1 MWRIVMA
8 LLGLWMLSCP
18 PAQAEQVTESLPHG
32 LKALADHRAG
42 RADAPAVLIL
52 HGFLVNHQFPT
63 VQSLAGD
70 LAAKGYT
77 VLAPTLSLGITRRR
91 SGLACDAIH
100 THTLDDDVAEIAFW
114 IDWLA
119 KRKHKDIILIGH
131 SFGSVQLLAYL
142 TRQQAPQVRGLVA
155 MSMSHVG
162 AKGEELRPQER
173 VEAERQ
179 QAAGDAGLARRSLIY
194 CRGNYTST
202 PAAYLSYARL
212 GHDRVLELLQQN
224 RKPLQAIM
232 GGADERFGSD
242 WVGAMR
248 DAGAQVRVVEGASH
262 FFDGT
267 HEFDLLDEVNAALPA
282 MLKSR

>member
-8 LLGLWMLSCP
+8 LLGLWMLSCS
-18 PAQAEQVTESLPHG
+18 PARAEVITETLPNG
-32 LKALADHRAG
+32 LKVLADHRAG

-70 LAAKGYT
+70 LSGKGYT
-77 VLAPTLSLGITRRR
+77 VLAPTLSLGITSRR

-114 IDWLA
+114 VDWLA
-119 KRKHKDIILIGH
+119 RHKHKSVILIGH

-142 TRQQAPQVRGLVA
+142 TRQPAPQVRGLVG
-155 MSMSHVG
+155 MSMSYVG
-162 AKGEELRPQER
+162 AKTEELRPQELA
-173 VEAERQ
+173 EAEHQ
-179 QAAGDAGLARRSLIY
+179 LKAGDAVLARRSIIY
-194 CRGNYTST
+194 CRGNYTAT

-212 GHDRVLELLQQN
+212 GHDQVIELLRQN

-232 GGADERFGSD
+232 GSADERFGTE

-248 DAGAQVRVVEGASH
+248 GAGVQVRVVEGASH

-267 HEFDLLDEVNAALPA
+267 HEFDLLDEVNGALPA
-282 MLKSR
+282 MLKGQ